1 MPTDSDQRIKTLKTV
16 RGKDIKVRYTQDN
29 LEESLINQRQFY
41 DEQGEILTPITPKLL
56 ERQVQP
62 SNPTI
67 ARLGGIKP
75 RTITLCFGSTANV
88 LGTSNFVVI
97 APYVSGDVNHSEY
110 EMELL
115 NYISP
120 SSNLNPPTPL
130 TLNYKGENQ
139 L

>member
-1 MPTDSDQRIKTLKTV
+1 MPTDSDQRIKTLKTI
-16 RGKDIKVRYTQDN
+16 RGKDITLRYTQDN

-41 DEQGEILTPITPKLL
+41 DEQGKLVSPITPKLL

-62 SNPTI
+62 NSPTI

-75 RTITLCFGSTANV
+75 RTITICFGSTANV
-88 LGTSNFVVI
+88 SGTSIFVVI
-97 APYVSGDVNHSEY
+97 APYVPGDVSHSEY

-115 NYISP
+115 NYVSP

-139 L
+139 V